1 MAMYRILGRLDVG
14 KGRVLYPGS
23 FSRLEWLEEKGLA
36 RLERKGSISRV
47 QPPPLAVLPG
57 WAARSRKIEEVLGV
71 KDAEQFLEAD
81 DQKIAEAMEIT
92 EDTVV
97 DWKSDIM
104 SWLTAKPVRRG

>member
-1 MAMYRILGRLDVG
+1 MYRVLGRLDVG

-23 FSRLEWLEEKGLA
+23 FSRLEWLNETGLA

-57 WAARSRKIEEVLGV
+57 WGARSRKIEEVLGV

-81 DQKIAEAMEIT
+81 NQKIAEAME
-92 EDTVV
+92 ENAETVKE
-97 DWKSDIM
+97 WKSDIM
-104 SWLTAKPVRRG
+104 SWLTAKPVKGG